1 MSAATRF
8 ASAMTA
14 SLSVAFVRRVRA
26 RRALVN
32 GRRRDRHG
40 RDRCAEIGLW
50 QTAFL
55 TGAGLQKLLDMNG
68 VGSFNSCERKHEEYH
83 RDC

>member
-26 RRALVN
+26 RRALVKSAPA
-32 GRRRDRHG
+32 GSARE
-40 RDRCAEIGLW
+40 DRCAEIGLW

-68 VGSFNSCERKHEEYH
+68 VGSVNSCERKHEEYH